1 MTELKTH
8 RKRVDW
14 DAEIEKTE
22 KIRRKG
28 LFMSVLSFGMAVAF
42 IFGMSRS
49 TGADIEIPR
58 TVLFAVIFCVSCVI
72 FRAVV
77 KHRAEK
83 RNQQKK

>member
-1 MTELKTH
+1 MTSR

-14 DAEIEKTE
+14 DAEIRKTE
-22 KIRRKG
+22 DIRRRG
-28 LFMSVLSFGMAVAF
+28 LLMSMLSFGMAVAF

-72 FRAVV
+72 FRVIM

-83 RNQQKK
+83 RRRNHAD